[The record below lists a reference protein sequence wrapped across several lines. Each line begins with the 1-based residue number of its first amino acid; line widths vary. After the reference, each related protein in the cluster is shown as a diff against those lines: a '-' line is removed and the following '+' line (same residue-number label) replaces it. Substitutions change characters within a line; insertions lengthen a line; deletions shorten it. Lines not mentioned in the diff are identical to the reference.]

1 MANQEIVVPDIG
13 DFSDVEIIEV
23 LVSPGDKV
31 NVDDPLITVE
41 SDKASMD
48 IPSSAAGTVVELK
61 VSVGD
66 KISQGTSVIILD
78 PSSGDQVD
86 SGDPDSSESDSA
98 VTSVTA
104 NSVAVNEDAAN
115 NDPLNS
121 DRPNSNS
128 APAATL
134 PKDTSPLALSIS
146 EPVNEVMSHRTIDK
160 NAVYASPSVRRLAR
174 ERNIDLTQISGT
186 GPKGRITKEDLDS
199 PTPKASSGATS
210 QPAAGVMSAIPSI
223 PGVDFS
229 QFGEIEVKPLTR
241 IQKISGPHLHRA
253 WLNVPMVTHH
263 DEADITDLEE
273 FRNSLK
279 AEAEKK
285 GIRVTGLV
293 FMMKALAANLKA
305 FPSFNSSL
313 SEDGTSLILKKYI
326 NIGIAVDTPN
336 GLMVPVFRDVDK
348 KSIYELS
355 EELGEISKKARD
367 SKLSPT
373 DLQGGCM
380 SISSLGGIGGTA
392 FTPLVNAP
400 EVAILGL
407 TRSKMQPVWN
417 GNEFIPRLMQPIDLT
432 YDHRVID
439 GANAA
444 RFVAHLCKNLSDL
457 KRLLL

>member
-23 LVSPGDKV
+23 LVNPGDKV
-31 NVDDPLITVE
+31 NIDDPLITLE

-48 IPSSAAGTVVELK
+48 VPSSATGTVVELK
-61 VSVGD
+61 VKVGD
-66 KISQGTSVIILD
+66 KVSEGSLILMLDSEGQSDVSVGTDSNAQAASAEAD
-78 PSSGDQVD
+78 AGSSNTDD
-86 SGDPDSSESDSA
+86 I
-98 VTSVTA
+98 
-104 NSVAVNEDAAN
+104 
-115 NDPLNS
+115 
-121 DRPNSNS
+121 
-128 APAATL
+128 
-134 PKDTSPLALSIS
+134 PKDTSPVALSIS
-146 EPVNEVMSHRTIDK
+146 EPVTEIASFRKIDK

-199 PTPKASSGATS
+199 PTPKTDVSTIAQPSQAT
-210 QPAAGVMSAIPSI
+210 GMTAIPPI
-223 PGVDFS
+223 PGVDFA

-263 DEADITDLEE
+263 DEADVTDMEA
-273 FRNSLK
+273 FRKSLK
-279 AEAEKK
+279 AEADKK

-293 FMMKALAANLKA
+293 FVMKALAANLRA
-305 FPSFNSSL
+305 FPTFNASL
-313 SEDGTSLILKKYI
+313 SQDGESLILKKYV

-336 GLMVPVFRDVDK
+336 GLVVPVFRDVDK

-355 EELGEISKKARD
+355 QELGEISAKARD
-367 SKLSPT
+367 GKLGPK

-407 TRSKMQPVWN
+407 TRSQMKPVWN
-417 GNEFIPRLMQPIDLT
+417 GSEFIPRLMQPIDLT

-444 RFVAHLCKNLSDL
+444 RFVSSLCQNLSDL

>member
-1 MANQEIVVPDIG
+1 MAHHDIVVPDIG
-13 DFSDVEIIEV
+13 DFSDVEIIEI
-23 LVSPGDKV
+23 LVNRGDQI
-31 NVDDPLITVE
+31 NADDPLITVE

-48 IPSSAAGTVVELK
+48 IPTNAAGTVVELK

-66 KISQGTSVIILD
+66 KV
-78 PSSGDQVD
+78 
-86 SGDPDSSESDSA
+86 SEGSI
-98 VTSVTA
+98 VLTL
-104 NSVAVNEDAAN
+104 DAAGQ
-115 NDPLNS
+115 
-121 DRPNSNS
+121 SNTPPAADTKITKTRASETEQAMAIS
-128 APAATL
+128 APK
-134 PKDTSPLALSIS
+134 PGDNSPLALSIS
-146 EPVNEVMSHRTIDK
+146 EPVTQVISFRTTDK

-186 GPKGRITKEDLDS
+186 GPKGRITTEDLDS
-199 PTPKASSGATS
+199 PTPKTTPTSSAKAVTG
-210 QPAAGVMSAIPSI
+210 GISAIPPI

-263 DEADITDLEE
+263 DEADITDLED
-273 FRNSLK
+273 FRKSLK

-305 FPSFNSSL
+305 FPTFNSSL
-313 SEDGTSLILKKYI
+313 SEDGESLILKKYI

-336 GLMVPVFRDVDK
+336 GLMVPVFRDVDR

-355 EELGEISKKARD
+355 EELGEVSKKARD
-367 SKLSPT
+367 SKLGPK

-417 GNEFIPRLMQPIDLT
+417 GSEFIPRLMQPIDLS
-432 YDHRVID
+432 YDHRIVD

-444 RFVAHLCKNLSDL
+444 RFVAQLCQNLSDL

>member
-1 MANQEIVVPDIG
+1 MANQEIKVPDIG

-31 NVDDPLITVE
+31 NVDDALITVE

-48 IPSSAAGTVVELK
+48 IPSSADGTVVELK
-61 VSVGD
+61 VNVGD
-66 KISQGTSVIILD
+66 KVSEGSLIL
-78 PSSGDQVD
+78 VL
-86 SGDPDSSESDSA
+86 
-98 VTSVTA
+98 
-104 NSVAVNEDAAN
+104 DAAGGG
-115 NDPLNS
+115 DT
-121 DRPNSNS
+121 S
-128 APAATL
+128 AADQPETKSGPEAKAEAEQ
-134 PKDTSPLALSIS
+134 PKDTSPLTLSIS
-146 EPVNEVMSHRTIDK
+146 EPVKEVMSHRTIDK
-160 NAVYASPSVRRLAR
+160 DAVYASPSVRRLAR
-174 ERNIDLTQISGT
+174 ERNIDLTRLSGT

-199 PTPKASSGATS
+199 PMPKPQPSTAAASA
-210 QPAAGVMSAIPSI
+210 AAGMSAIPAI

-263 DEADITDLEE
+263 DEADVTDMEA
-273 FRNSLK
+273 FRKSLK

-293 FMMKALAANLKA
+293 FVMKALAANLKA
-305 FPSFNSSL
+305 FPAFNSSL
-313 SEDGTSLILKKYI
+313 SEDGESLILKKYV

-336 GLMVPVFRDVDK
+336 GLVVPVFKDVDK

-367 SKLSPT
+367 GKLGPK

-417 GNEFIPRLMQPIDLT
+417 GQEFIPRLMQPIDLT

-444 RFVAHLCKNLSDL
+444 RFVAQLCQNLSDL

>member
-13 DFSDVEIIEV
+13 DFSEVEIIEI
-23 LVSPGDKV
+23 LVKPGDQI
-31 NVDDPLITVE
+31 NADDPLITVE

-48 IPSSAAGTVVELK
+48 IPSSSSGTVVELK

-66 KISQGTSVIILD
+66 KVSEGSTVLTLD
-78 PSSGDQVD
+78 AAGQ
-86 SGDPDSSESDSA
+86 SDIAPAIEAKVEQEKIENQQSA
-98 VTSVTA
+98 EA
-104 NSVAVNEDAAN
+104 SVAE
-115 NDPLNS
+115 
-121 DRPNSNS
+121 
-128 APAATL
+128 

-146 EPVNEVMSHRTIDK
+146 EPMTEVISFRTTDK
-160 NAVYASPSVRRLAR
+160 SAVYASPSVRRLAR
-174 ERNIDLTQISGT
+174 ERNIDLTQIGGT

-199 PTPKASSGATS
+199 PTPKA
-210 QPAAGVMSAIPSI
+210 AAPTQAKVVTGGMAAIPPI

-229 QFGEIEVKPLTR
+229 KFGEIEVKPLTR

-263 DEADITDLEE
+263 DEADVTDMED
-273 FRNSLK
+273 FRKSLK

-285 GIRVTGLV
+285 GVRVTGLV
-293 FMMKALAANLKA
+293 FIMKALAANLKA
-305 FPSFNSSL
+305 FPTINSSL
-313 SEDGTSLILKKYI
+313 SEDGMSLILKKYI

-336 GLMVPVFRDVDK
+336 GLVVPVFRDVDK

-355 EELGEISKKARD
+355 TELGEMSVKARD
-367 SKLSPT
+367 GKLGPK

-407 TRSKMQPVWN
+407 TRSQMKPVWN
-417 GNEFIPRLMQPIDLT
+417 GTEFIPRLMQPIDMT
-432 YDHRVID
+432 YDHRVVD
-439 GANAA
+439 GAYAA
-444 RFVAHLCKNLSDL
+444 RFVASLCQNLGDL

>member
-1 MANQEIVVPDIG
+1 MANQEIKVPDIG
-13 DFSDVEIIEV
+13 DFSDVEIIEI
-23 LVSPGDKV
+23 LVNPGDKV
-31 NVDDPLITVE
+31 SIDDPLITVE

-48 IPSSAAGTVVELK
+48 IPSSAEGTVIELK
-61 VSVGD
+61 VNAGD
-66 KISQGTSVIILD
+66 KVSEGSLILILD
-78 PSSGDQVD
+78 SAGAESAAPQDVVEQTASPTQNK
-86 SGDPDSSESDSA
+86 SES
-98 VTSVTA
+98 
-104 NSVAVNEDAAN
+104 EQ
-115 NDPLNS
+115 
-121 DRPNSNS
+121 
-128 APAATL
+128 

-146 EPVNEVMSHRTIDK
+146 EPVTEVASFRTIDK

-174 ERNIDLTQISGT
+174 ERNIDLSQISGT

-199 PTPKASSGATS
+199 PAPKAEPSKAA
-210 QPAAGVMSAIPSI
+210 PAAAGMSAIPAI
-223 PGVDFS
+223 PAVDFS
-229 QFGEIEVKPLTR
+229 QFGEIEIQPLTR

-273 FRNSLK
+273 FRKSLK
-279 AEAEKK
+279 PEAEKK
-285 GIRVTGLV
+285 GVRVTGLV
-293 FMMKALAANLKA
+293 FVMKALAVNLKL
-305 FPSFNSSL
+305 FPTFNCSL
-313 SEDGTSLILKKYI
+313 SADGESLVLKKYI

-336 GLMVPVFRDVDK
+336 GLVVPVFKDVDK

-355 EELGEISKKARD
+355 EELSEISKKARD
-367 SKLSPT
+367 GKLGPK

-417 GNEFIPRLMQPIDLT
+417 GKEFIPRLMQPIDLT

-444 RFVAHLCKNLSDL
+444 RFVAQLCQNLSDL

>member
-1 MANQEIVVPDIG
+1 MANQQIKVPDIG

-23 LVSPGDKV
+23 LVNPGDKV
-31 NVDDPLITVE
+31 NVDDALITVE

-48 IPSSAAGTVVELK
+48 IPSSADGTVTELK
-61 VSVGD
+61 VNVGD
-66 KISQGTSVIILD
+66 KVSEGSLILVLD
-78 PSSGDQVD
+78 AAGD
-86 SGDPDSSESDSA
+86 SGSSASDEQQSAADEPVTSSELE
-98 VTSVTA
+98 TQ
-104 NSVAVNEDAAN
+104 EQE
-115 NDPLNS
+115 
-121 DRPNSNS
+121 
-128 APAATL
+128 

-146 EPVNEVMSHRTIDK
+146 EPVKEVFSFRTTDK
-160 NAVYASPSVRRLAR
+160 SAVYASPSVRRLAR

-199 PTPKASSGATS
+199 PTPKPQPTSTAAS
-210 QPAAGVMSAIPSI
+210 AAGGMSAIPPI

-263 DEADITDLEE
+263 DEADVTDMEE
-273 FRNSLK
+273 FRKSLK

-293 FMMKALAANLKA
+293 FVMKALAANLKA
-305 FPSFNSSL
+305 FPTFNSSL
-313 SEDGTSLILKKYI
+313 SEDGESLILKKYI

-336 GLMVPVFRDVDK
+336 GLIVPVFRDVDK

-367 SKLSPT
+367 GKLGPK

-417 GNEFIPRLMQPIDLT
+417 GQEFVPRLMQPIDLT

-444 RFVAHLCKNLSDL
+444 RFVAQLCQNLSDL